1 MYLHYTYPVQLKY
14 FFNQAKTWRS
24 ILYWFACFIQI
35 VDLKLFCQFSKSN
48 KKNNIHFLSKTH
60 KSIKNQL
67 PKFGL
72 VEEFMDLVRI
82 ILAVSN
88 IYLYHPWTT
97 HAWWENCLHFNFQ
110 SQICRYNRNIFC
122 LAHIFRFIIF
132 LRWMSL
138 VHGINHYI
146 NSPATL

>member
-48 KKNNIHFLSKTH
+48 KKNNIHFLCKTH

-97 HAWWENCLHFNFQ
+97 HAFTSTSNPKFVGTTETYFVWPIFSDLFDLFLH
-110 SQICRYNRNIFC
+110 
-122 LAHIFRFIIF
+122 
-132 LRWMSL
+132 WVSL